1 MGTML
6 ELRIKL
12 NRVWSEVCFHF
23 LTDFKKGVGFFMSV
37 IYSTGRTDFDNTYFF
52 KAGASRV
59 VSFKFGP
66 IL

>member
-1 MGTML
+1 
-6 ELRIKL
+6 
-12 NRVWSEVCFHF
+12 
-23 LTDFKKGVGFFMSV
+23 MSV